1 MPTFYKKQPDGSVDQ
16 VELPESEQA
25 RALASG
31 YTLTDP
37 TPPKMPAKA
46 PPDVVN
52 TDYFNNLLD
61 VTEQQYSQKRG
72 ATEQSYQ
79 TFIDQ
84 LKTGRELFN
93 ADLEGEYGKA
103 LEDMNVNVYSRG
115 VEDSG
120 IKGRKA
126 TEIAGAKE
134 SAVLEKDIL
143 DKQKAEIADQE
154 RQQKL
159 ADLSLG
165 EREAKLRIGR
175 QASSPYTDYSYTA

>member
-1 MPTFYKKQPDGSVDQ
+1 M
-16 VELPESEQA
+16 PESEKT
-25 RALASG
+25 RALSSG

-37 TPPKMPAKA
+37 TPPKDVPKA

-52 TDYFNNLLD
+52 TDYFNNLLE
-61 VTEQQYSQKRG
+61 VTEKQYGQKRG
-72 ATEQSYQ
+72 VAEQSYQ
-79 TFIDQ
+79 TFITQ
-84 LKTGRELFN
+84 LKEGRELFN

-103 LEDMNVNVYSRG
+103 LENMNVNVYARG

-120 IKGRKA
+120 IKDRKA

-134 SAVLEKDIL
+134 SAILEKDIV

-159 ADLSLG
+159 AELSLG

-175 QASSPYTDYSYTA
+175 QASSPYTSYSYTP